1 MTKHF
6 LYLTNDKLVALVWHT
21 GAIVERDVFN
31 ASDADTPEFAA
42 YLAKHKSTPAYLV
55 TDLIEEDFRVD
66 TAPHLRGS
74 DRDAVLNRKL
84 NQLYR
89 ASTFRHAI
97 VQGREEEGRRDDR
110 VLYHAVTNADLLKP
124 WIDAIDSQK
133 IPLTGVYSS
142 AVLSVCLPEVLGV
155 FFTHTLLV
163 TIVPDFGLRQ
173 TYFRN
178 KQIRFSR
185 LTPIIYDEARS
196 VGDLIAA
203 ETSRTWQYLDSLRN
217 FAGDDTLEVCILIHA
232 RDREM
237 VAEAIRAYPLLKYR
251 FLDIEEVATRVNLK
265 PAPTSSHAEEL
276 LVHMYAQSRLENHF
290 ADSTQTRFALFRRA
304 RMSLVA
310 VTAGI
315 LCAAVFATGF
325 NLYQA
330 TRIGGEIDRQSL
342 TSIRLQAEYQNV
354 SAEMR
359 QQTAASDVVRD
370 ASFFYARQI
379 KPLTPTPAF
388 MLNQLSDVFAAY
400 PRVVLHRIDW
410 VTTHDANASPV
421 RTMPPAV
428 STAAS
433 IRSEVRAGAPGSP
446 TATATPAI
454 NQPSAASDINPP
466 LAGNKV
472 QIAEID
478 AAIAPFDGN
487 LRATL
492 EEIDQF
498 VEAMNHLPGVKAT
511 LVSTPL
517 DTRPV
522 ATIIASEAPRGN
534 AGGEARFTLKVIRML
549 EAK

>member
-1 MTKHF
+1 MAKHF
-6 LYLTNDKLVALVWHT
+6 LYLTNDKLIALVWHA

-31 ASDADTPEFAA
+31 ASDAETPAFSA

-55 TDLIEEDFRVD
+55 TDLIEEDFRID
-66 TAPHLRGS
+66 MAPHLRGS

-84 NQLYR
+84 TQLYR

-110 VLYHAVTNADLLKP
+110 VLYHAVTNAELLRP
-124 WIDAIDSQK
+124 WVDEIEKQK
-133 IPLTGVYSS
+133 IPLAGIYSS
-142 AVLSVCLPEVLGV
+142 AVLSVCLPEALGV

-185 LTPIIYDEARS
+185 LTPIIYDEART

-251 FLDIEEVATRVNLK
+251 FLDIEEVASKVKLK

-276 LVHMYAQSRLENHF
+276 LVHMYAQSKLENHF
-290 ADSTQTRFALFRRA
+290 ADGAQTRFALFRRA
-304 RMSLVA
+304 RMSLVG

-315 LCAAVFATGF
+315 LLAGIFATGF

-330 TRIGGEIDRQSL
+330 TRIGSEIDRQSL
-342 TSIRLQAEYQNV
+342 ASIRLQAEYQNV

-370 ASFFYARQI
+370 ASFFFTRQI
-379 KPLTPTPAF
+379 KPVTPTPAF
-388 MLNQLSDVFAAY
+388 MLNQLSEVFSAY
-400 PRVVLHRIDW
+400 PRVVLHQIDW
-410 VTTHDANASPV
+410 TTSHDANISSLRA
-421 RTMPPAV
+421 PAPTA
-428 STAAS
+428 STAGGV
-433 IRSEVRAGAPGSP
+433 RSEVRAGPPGSTTGAAPP
-446 TATATPAI
+446 TANQQPAGT
-454 NQPSAASDINPP
+454 DLNPP
-466 LAGNKV
+466 LAGNKI
-472 QIAEID
+472 QIALID
-478 AAIAPFDGN
+478 AAITPFDGN

-498 VEAMNHLPGVKAT
+498 VDAMNRLPGVKAT

-522 ATIIASEAPRGN
+522 ATIIASETPRIN
-534 AGGEARFTLKVIRML
+534 AASEARFSLRVVRTPGAR
-549 EAK
+549 